1 MRTVN
6 PKQTTHNRKLKM
18 KILGLIP
25 ARGGSK
31 GIPGK
36 NIKPLGV
43 KPLLQYTSEAAEASK
58 LLTKVILSTDDEEI
72 FKTAKKIGLKVPF
85 LRPEELA
92 RDNTPSL
99 DVILHALNFFEEK
112 GERFDAVCLLQP
124 TTPFRKA
131 GLIDRAITKFLEGDY
146 DSLVTVREV
155 PADFNPHWVFEE
167 EENGLKIATGESE
180 IISRR
185 QDLPKAYHRD
195 GAIYLTKTKVLRD
208 QRSLYG
214 KKIGFIDTTG
224 SAYVNIDNPS
234 DWEAAEQLLK
244 QK

>member
-1 MRTVN
+1 
-6 PKQTTHNRKLKM
+6 M

-43 KPLLQYTSEAAEASK
+43 KPLLQYTFEAAEASK
-58 LLTKVILSTDDEEI
+58 LLTKIILSTDDEEI

-92 RDNTPSL
+92 QDNTPSL

-112 GERFDAVCLLQP
+112 GEKFDAVCLLQP
-124 TTPFRKA
+124 TTPFRKE
-131 GLIDRAITKFLEGDY
+131 GLIDSAITKFLEGDF

-155 PADFNPHWVFEE
+155 PAEYNPHWVFEE
-167 EENGLKIATGESE
+167 KNGGLKIATGESE

-195 GAIYLTKTKVLRD
+195 GAIYLTKTKIL
-208 QRSLYG
+208 QEEKSLLG
-214 KKIGFIDTTG
+214 KKIGFLDTTG
-224 SAYVNIDNPS
+224 DPFVNIDMPE
-234 DWEAAEQLLK
+234 DWKEAERILSISNKL
-244 QK
+244 